1 MGSGAASGGYW
12 VATSAE
18 TIYAQPSTLTG
29 SIGVFAIIPTFSETL
44 EKAGIAADGVRS
56 TPYSG
61 EPDIL
66 RGLSPQVKQLLQLS
80 VEDIYRRFLARVA
93 VARKMP
99 TARVDE
105 IGQGRGW
112 AGATARKLGMVDQ
125 MRPEGGR
132 GGEECVGTC
141 RTRGLRGK

>member
-66 RGLSPQVKQLLQLS
+66 RGLSQQVKQLLQLS
-80 VEDIYRRFLARVA
+80 VEDIYRSEEHTSAL
-93 VARKMP
+93 
-99 TARVDE
+99 
-105 IGQGRGW
+105 QS
-112 AGATARKLGMVDQ
+112 Q
-125 MRPEGGR
+125 MRSTFAIS
-132 GGEECVGTC
+132 C
-141 RTRGLRGK
+141 L

>member
-1 MGSGAASGGYW
+1 MLCQTLFLYTVVWFFVFIETATTEIYTYGHTLSLHDALPIYW

-66 RGLSPQVKQLLQLS
+66 RGLSPQVKQLLQ
-80 VEDIYRRFLARVA
+80 
-93 VARKMP
+93 
-99 TARVDE
+99 
-105 IGQGRGW
+105 IGR
-112 AGATARKLGMVDQ
+112 AHV
-125 MRPEGGR
+125 
-132 GGEECVGTC
+132 
-141 RTRGLRGK
+141 

>member
-1 MGSGAASGGYW
+1 MGSVAASGGYW

-66 RGLSPQVKQLLQLS
+66 RGLSPPVKQLLPLS
-80 VEDIYRRFLARVA
+80 VQALYRRLLAPLA
-93 VARKMP
+93 LAP
-99 TARVDE
+99 
-105 IGQGRGW
+105 QLPH
-112 AGATARKLGMVDQ
+112 AT
-125 MRPEGGR
+125 
-132 GGEECVGTC
+132 
-141 RTRGLRGK
+141 

>member
-1 MGSGAASGGYW
+1 MFVYSFCFFCASGRRHTRCAL
-12 VATSAE
+12 V
-18 TIYAQPSTLTG
+18 TG
-29 SIGVFAIIPTFSETL
+29 VQTCALPILFAIIPTFSETL

-105 IGQGRGW
+105 IGQGRVW
-112 AGATARKLGMVDQ
+112 AGATARKQ
-125 MRPEGGR
+125 IGR
-132 GGEECVGTC
+132 AHV
-141 RTRGLRGK
+141 

>member
-1 MGSGAASGGYW
+1 MEARRRNLPVVASMGSVAASGGYW
-12 VATSAE
+12 VATLAE

-80 VEDIYRRFLARVA
+80 VEDRSEERRVG
-93 VARKMP
+93 K
-99 TARVDE
+99 
-105 IGQGRGW
+105 
-112 AGATARKLGMVDQ
+112 
-125 MRPEGGR
+125 
-132 GGEECVGTC
+132 ECVSTC
-141 RTRGLRGK
+141 RSRWSPDHIKKKTTITLYKKTRTNIIKN